1 MAQRWALTRGET
13 AMPLKH
19 LAFGLAIAAA
29 IPAAF
34 TTVRAADGLYVPGF
48 SYRTGPFSGGGIP
61 YANGLTDYL
70 NMLNE
75 RDGGIGGVKVI
86 IEECETGYDTKK
98 GVECYDSVK
107 GKDPVVITPLSTGVT
122 LQVIPKAAGATI

>member
-1 MAQRWALTRGET
+1 
-13 AMPLKH
+13 MPLKH
-19 LAFGLAIAAA
+19 LALGLAIAAA

-34 TTVRAADGLYVPGF
+34 TTVRAADGLYVPVF

-75 RDGGIGGVKVI
+75 RDGGIGGAKLL
-86 IEECETGYDTKK
+86 IEECETDYDTKK
-98 GVECYDSVK
+98 GVD
-107 GKDPVVITPLSTGVT
+107 LSLSRHCPRV
-122 LQVIPKAAGATI
+122 